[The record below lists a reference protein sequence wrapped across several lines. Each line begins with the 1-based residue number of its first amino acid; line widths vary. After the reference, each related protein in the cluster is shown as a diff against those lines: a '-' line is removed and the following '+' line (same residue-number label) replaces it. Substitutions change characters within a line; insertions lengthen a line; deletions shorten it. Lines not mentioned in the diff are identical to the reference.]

1 MLAQGWG
8 KSASVSHGISQFSGF
23 KDGHN
28 ENLWGLR
35 WLFRRNR
42 NGGHDCASA
51 CAGACGLTVLLL
63 YMWLVISELVT

>member
-51 CAGACGLTVLLL
+51 CAGACGRGSVLVLFK
-63 YMWLVISELVT
+63 

>member
-35 WLFRRNR
+35 WLFRRNKR
-42 NGGHDCASA
+42 R
-51 CAGACGLTVLLL
+51 T
-63 YMWLVISELVT
+63 